1 MDFDRALQRTDADFE
16 SILEIMKLR
25 KDPWEIESVRNLLLT
40 VNKIIDYYI
49 NRDEDSLKISVA
61 YFPIVNDY
69 AQELCED
76 FVVLKM
82 GFYTNHEWKNFIR
95 ENYERMD
102 SLYIPSDVRT
112 KKQRQE
118 AKDNYEYEKELGKI
132 LSRSKDD
139 RYDYGKTIIYSENL
153 WKQYNEYLDSN
164 KSYNRKTVNK
174 YWYLSKAVESFS
186 NYCHGLCPLIFTP
199 GRFENLYNLVIGKG
213 KESHLDNIVIFPMRT
228 ADGRYTDYCSEAF
241 QKPFF
246 DDFIASQSGL
256 RNVFF
261 FCFSRKPYRLRRLF
275 DFKQR
280 MKERI
285 NISNDD
291 SFDFISFTYKES
303 LILNSRDENKLYKI
317 ALGKDSDDLQQDYEV
332 LFDDITSGLE
342 RSVARRNEVS
352 LCITKASTEE
362 YCSQLLIETEAD
374 ENLLKEIFKINEGLW
389 STDVDIKIHHFV
401 CFSSIMVITGNDVSQ
416 TLKELFK
423 QYLMTKHLAKSV
435 KFGTFGD
442 LRGNQVGGEYKNN
455 IKQNKILVVSFRN
468 DYTESIYH
476 KYPNSFDP
484 YCLNSDQM
492 LMEIRNFYFMRQY
505 YEWGMYNYGKALRK
519 ILKSD
524 FRTSEMKPILKNYKK
539 PIKKLPEDTRD
550 EMERNS
556 SRVQQVKVVY
566 ADNTVRMYGRSDWM
580 LYKHGNTIGILPLS
594 DLIDVYESLDDLY
607 LQPLMPLVKAV
618 CKDFI
623 DSEKEKDTRSEKLF
637 KEQTSY
643 GLTQQEINSN
653 LQLWKILL
661 IRRIKNLSDK
671 LVYSEIMSHFNERDK
686 ISFQSFKKWTNIDYG
701 IPRARK
707 MQKYLVENYLGIRPP
722 YINLIRR
729 IKERTKSDT
738 ESITISVRHFLNIAL
753 LNKSTTAFDL
763 LSPEIQDLL
772 DINKPE
778 DIDII
783 INRIKNNIY
792 FEQIKSIQQ

>member
-213 KESHLDNIVIFPMRT
+213 KESHLDNIVISPMRT

-303 LILNSRDENKLYKI
+303 LILNSRVENKLYKI

-401 CFSSIMVITGNDVSQ
+401 CFSSIMVITGNDVS
-416 TLKELFK
+416 
-423 QYLMTKHLAKSV
+423 
-435 KFGTFGD
+435 
-442 LRGNQVGGEYKNN
+442 
-455 IKQNKILVVSFRN
+455 
-468 DYTESIYH
+468 
-476 KYPNSFDP
+476 
-484 YCLNSDQM
+484 
-492 LMEIRNFYFMRQY
+492 
-505 YEWGMYNYGKALRK
+505 
-519 ILKSD
+519 
-524 FRTSEMKPILKNYKK
+524 
-539 PIKKLPEDTRD
+539 
-550 EMERNS
+550 
-556 SRVQQVKVVY
+556 
-566 ADNTVRMYGRSDWM
+566 
-580 LYKHGNTIGILPLS
+580 
-594 DLIDVYESLDDLY
+594 
-607 LQPLMPLVKAV
+607 
-618 CKDFI
+618 
-623 DSEKEKDTRSEKLF
+623 
-637 KEQTSY
+637 
-643 GLTQQEINSN
+643 
-653 LQLWKILL
+653 
-661 IRRIKNLSDK
+661 
-671 LVYSEIMSHFNERDK
+671 
-686 ISFQSFKKWTNIDYG
+686 
-701 IPRARK
+701 
-707 MQKYLVENYLGIRPP
+707 
-722 YINLIRR
+722 
-729 IKERTKSDT
+729 
-738 ESITISVRHFLNIAL
+738 
-753 LNKSTTAFDL
+753 
-763 LSPEIQDLL
+763 
-772 DINKPE
+772 
-778 DIDII
+778 
-783 INRIKNNIY
+783 
-792 FEQIKSIQQ
+792 